1 MIFGAALCVLGP
13 AWSEDKNKKGSL
25 KPSKEAVP
33 QSPAD
38 SSQLPDS
45 PGIRLAQ
52 SELPELSLVLSR
64 LKQRSPGQ
72 FDKAMK
78 DLDRAAKRL
87 DALKQREPSLYDS
100 AIAEWRMRATLD
112 LLKAKHKAKPSK
124 ESEAAI
130 AKQQEAIRV
139 IRIQQI
145 KKELTALAAREKLLN
160 EKIKQAEQSLQR
172 GEQRR
177 QQLQAELDK
186 STSNKER
193 AESTEST
200 RKESAEKPTKSKPSK
215 SQEDSREQI

>member
-1 MIFGAALCVLGP
+1 M
-13 AWSEDKNKKGSL
+13 
-25 KPSKEAVP
+25 
-33 QSPAD
+33 
-38 SSQLPDS
+38 
-45 PGIRLAQ
+45 
-52 SELPELSLVLSR
+52 SR

-87 DALKQREPSLYDS
+87 DSLKQREPSLYDS

-145 KKELTALAAREKLLN
+145 KKELTALAAREKLLK
-160 EKIKQAEQSLQR
+160 EK
-172 GEQRR
+172 
-177 QQLQAELDK
+177 
-186 STSNKER
+186 SNKQNNLSSVVNSDGNI
-193 AESTEST
+193 AS
-200 RKESAEKPTKSKPSK
+200 
-215 SQEDSREQI
+215 